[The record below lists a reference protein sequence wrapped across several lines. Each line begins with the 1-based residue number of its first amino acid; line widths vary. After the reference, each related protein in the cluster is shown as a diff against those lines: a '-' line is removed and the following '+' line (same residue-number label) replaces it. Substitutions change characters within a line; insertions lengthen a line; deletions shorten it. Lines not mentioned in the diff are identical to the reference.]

1 MGIWPGKLHDVVE
14 GICCKT
20 SALYSRGVS
29 MARRS
34 SNSAAEIAKGVVC
47 HSCGESRTA
56 LVKGKVSCEGELDVK
71 SRVL

>member
-14 GICCKT
+14 GIGCNT

-47 HSCGESRTA
+47 HSCVENGLLLLE
-56 LVKGKVSCEGELDVK
+56 VSKL
-71 SRVL
+71 